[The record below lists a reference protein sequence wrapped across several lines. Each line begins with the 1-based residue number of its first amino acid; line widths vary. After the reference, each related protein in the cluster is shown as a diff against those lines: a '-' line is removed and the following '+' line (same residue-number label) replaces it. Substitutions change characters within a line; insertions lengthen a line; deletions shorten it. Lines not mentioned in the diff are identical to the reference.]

1 MLERNKTKDVLIG
14 VMTAAMV
21 VVSCAAFYAYRSSGV
36 QTATATLVFPPS
48 QDPAT
53 TAATSTPTL
62 KIDKELFLILSKGK
76 ESDCASLTDSRYQV
90 LCHYL
95 FKNMKK

>member
-1 MLERNKTKDVLIG
+1 MLEQHRTRDILIG
-14 VMTAAMV
+14 VMTIAMIV
-21 VVSCAAFYAYRSSGV
+21 VGATFYAYRSSEV
-36 QTATATLVFPPS
+36 QTATATLVFPPN

-62 KIDKELFLILSKGK
+62 KIDKELFLILSEGK
-76 ESDCASLTDSRYQV
+76 ESDCATLTDSRYRV
-90 LCHYL
+90 ACYDL